1 MMTAFFFSV
10 VCSINMYAI
19 IKKFNFKDV
28 IIISGISILY
38 ILAFSSSLIF
48 YTEEPID
55 DIENFVLGNY
65 SGREYEVVAG
75 CGKGEYLPAKAYDN
89 RFYIATREQRIE
101 VLEGKAL
108 IESESKNGTNYNAHV
123 KTLDAKYTVFELPYI
138 YYPGYE
144 ITLDSIKLE
153 NYETENGFLGF
164 VLGKEDSGEIN
175 VRYTGTPTMKI
186 TLFISIVSLMGM
198 IFSKFELYSKIKN
211 RKKDKKIKEIKIKVQ
226 TEN

>member
-1 MMTAFFFSV
+1 MMTAFFLSI

-28 IIISGISILY
+28 IIISLISILY

-48 YTEEPID
+48 YAEEPLAN
-55 DIENFVLGNY
+55 IENLNLGNY

-75 CGKGEYLPAKAYDN
+75 CGKGEYLPVKAYNN

-108 IESESKNGTNYNAHV
+108 IENESKNGTNYTADV

-175 VRYTGTPTMKI
+175 VRYVGTTAMKI
-186 TLFISIVSLMGM
+186 SMAISIISLICLMVDR
-198 IFSKFELYSKIKN
+198 L
-211 RKKDKKIKEIKIKVQ
+211 KKSVKRISNKKTVKKTSNEMS
-226 TEN
+226 EG